1 MFHWVNLLLQ
11 PAEAAA
17 RESEWSAHDWKEF
30 EHSGAS
36 VGFEWTRGEETGGQV
51 HEVKIPDILEFFK
64 GSGETP
70 FSLFGSLLWQAE
82 ADTEMTLPAS
92 PTTAAGQ
99 NKRFYFTVIF
109 LSSKFYQ
116 IVPLCTRASVVMV
129 VLFILCNTPRIIPNA
144 MELYYDLREM
154 EKMTVRIIKQVKLR
168 LTMTSR
174 AAERK
179 RTSG

>member
-82 ADTEMTLPAS
+82 ADTEMTLPATYHS
-92 PTTAAGQ
+92 SGPKGFIP
-99 NKRFYFTVIF
+99 RYVIF
-109 LSSKFYQ
+109 F
-116 IVPLCTRASVVMV
+116 
-129 VLFILCNTPRIIPNA
+129 
-144 MELYYDLREM
+144 
-154 EKMTVRIIKQVKLR
+154 IIKFLSDC
-168 LTMTSR
+168 TIMH
-174 AAERK
+174 
-179 RTSG
+179 